1 MVSVFHFALHERTS
15 TVASSLDV
23 PATGRYPDT
32 EDFPSGPEIGERLP
46 AIELT
51 DQNGSLVN
59 LEQARG
65 NKRALVLFHRSV
77 RW

>member
-1 MVSVFHFALHERTS
+1 
-15 TVASSLDV
+15 
-23 PATGRYPDT
+23 
-32 EDFPSGPEIGERLP
+32 LP